1 MKCAVWWW
9 GLWWWQRGSRGEKK
23 KISLLY
29 SRRFKSEW
37 PFLCLRPQRA
47 PPLPPLGWIRSA
59 ASCTSLVSPRTLP
72 SSYRFP
78 IPICQESLLHRLLP
92 FCPSSGD
99 LLSISKILGLWP
111 THWGCVWVSTV
122 LPLMLLPV
130 QGGSARSGKEL
141 IDMNAELETTH
152 FKHHLTSEAHR
163 RGSYSDSNNV
173 YTSICKCLRTSHSL
187 PFTRSALWRSAFSVT
202 T

>member
-1 MKCAVWWW
+1 MRIMMMTERQQ
-9 GLWWWQRGSRGEKK
+9 GKK
-23 KISLLY
+23 KKSLSCILED
-29 SRRFKSEW
+29 SRVNDPSFVFVHSV
-37 PFLCLRPQRA
+37 PT
-47 PPLPPLGWIRSA
+47 PLGWIRSA

>member
-1 MKCAVWWW
+1 MKCAGWWC
-9 GLWWWQRGSRGEKK
+9 GLWWRQRGSREK
-23 KISLLY
+23 IPLLY

-47 PPLPPLGWIRSA
+47 PPLPPLVWIRSA

-78 IPICQESLLHRLLP
+78 IPICQESLLPCPLP

-99 LLSISKILGLWP
+99 LLSISKILGSWP

-141 IDMNAELETTH
+141 IDMNAECWV
-152 FKHHLTSEAHR
+152 R
-163 RGSYSDSNNV
+163 NN
-173 YTSICKCLRTSHSL
+173 S
-187 PFTRSALWRSAFSVT
+187 F
-202 T
+202 